1 MIPYAQWASL
11 ALTYSVVVICTLI
24 FLRLFTFQRNGARF
38 RRGVSMMATV
48 VMFSC
53 GSVVIYVLSGRM
65 SMELTDWPMVL
76 MLAFFGLSVFRCRG
90 NLAGVFE
97 YSRGWNGVRERRHG

>member
-1 MIPYAQWASL
+1 MIPYSQWACL

-38 RRGVSMMATV
+38 RRSVSVMATV
-48 VMFSC
+48 VMFCC

-65 SMELTDWPMVL
+65 AMELTDWPMVV

-90 NLAGVFE
+90 NLAGVLE
-97 YSRGWNGVRERRHG
+97 YSRGWSGQRERRHG